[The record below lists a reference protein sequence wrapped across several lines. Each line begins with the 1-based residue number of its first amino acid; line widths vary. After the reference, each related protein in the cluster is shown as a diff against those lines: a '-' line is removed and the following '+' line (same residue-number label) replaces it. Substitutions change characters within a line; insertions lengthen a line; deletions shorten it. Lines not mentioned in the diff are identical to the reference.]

1 MDEEHDDP
9 SFTPRDDRGRKDKAG
24 FKPSSMVDMKPC
36 EDLHRYVVD
45 KFHSSTKSKPALFEE
60 IDLSTYKPTAKVAS
74 FLTSENRLLLWIKIF
89 AVRYFDH
96 LNNQGYRVSWQEQES
111 YSCPTKSDKII
122 LHVCAVEND
131 TEEQL
136 FTISVFISTG
146 RIMIQ
151 GKKFADWSRD
161 EFPTLLSIVN
171 SLNESRSEGISGNR
185 SSQDMSLYFTALPK
199 LFTKCRDSGANTEDL
214 NENTV
219 TENAARVSEILDVT
233 ESLPVDK
240 GTAET
245 LRMSENITTLPPQ
258 LDPLTPN
265 KINSFATL
273 RNAVG
278 NLEAEFTQ
286 LKITHTGNI
295 EQLKDKTVQHDHLLK
310 VQKTTLGGIADDLAS
325 SNQIHNDELQKHA
338 TLITKLQEENQ
349 ALQKK
354 CTKIS
359 EVNAALK
366 TKQSQLEAEVTFLKD
381 QMKALWEKIDLRPP
395 EIASTASQTTPHV
408 EEDIASCA
416 PSEESKK
423 CTSTLSNAHWNEEE
437 LLLVNIPTSNSF
449 SPLQEPPE
457 KPLENDIL
465 EASKE
470 NNPKQSTSSQNI
482 PPNEV
487 IFLCDSN
494 GKFLDT
500 KQMFSSK
507 HQVKYTRAPLIEHA
521 RAFLQNEIHTPPH
534 MILLHTGTNDL
545 ERSHSTEELVAN
557 ILILITEASTK
568 FPSSKIFFSTLLPR
582 NDIPTSTV
590 TSINNQLI
598 NSCSRLPNVQLIKH
612 ENLFSHQQNILKD
625 NKHILKRHIGLFA
638 KNLKDAIHGRVR
650 RPAARNQPESQL
662 LRHASYSNAVKNKPP
677 YTHHWPHNLQ
687 TQPSL
692 IPLVKPP
699 APHQTYTANTQIPPA
714 QHQTGPHPYPETP
727 HQTLPQAAKLVT
739 ACEETPSSRNNM
751 ANA

>member
-1 MDEEHDDP
+1 
-9 SFTPRDDRGRKDKAG
+9 
-24 FKPSSMVDMKPC
+24 
-36 EDLHRYVVD
+36 
-45 KFHSSTKSKPALFEE
+45 
-60 IDLSTYKPTAKVAS
+60 
-74 FLTSENRLLLWIKIF
+74 
-89 AVRYFDH
+89 
-96 LNNQGYRVSWQEQES
+96 
-111 YSCPTKSDKII
+111 
-122 LHVCAVEND
+122 
-131 TEEQL
+131 
-136 FTISVFISTG
+136 
-146 RIMIQ
+146 MIQ

-416 PSEESKK
+416 PSEESK
-423 CTSTLSNAHWNEEE
+423 NA
-437 LLLVNIPTSNSF
+437 LLLCLTLTGKKKNCFLSIYLLLTHSLPF
-449 SPLQEPPE
+449 KSPP
-457 KPLENDIL
+457 
-465 EASKE
+465 
-470 NNPKQSTSSQNI
+470 
-482 PPNEV
+482 
-487 IFLCDSN
+487 
-494 GKFLDT
+494 
-500 KQMFSSK
+500 
-507 HQVKYTRAPLIEHA
+507 
-521 RAFLQNEIHTPPH
+521 
-534 MILLHTGTNDL
+534 
-545 ERSHSTEELVAN
+545 
-557 ILILITEASTK
+557 
-568 FPSSKIFFSTLLPR
+568 
-582 NDIPTSTV
+582 
-590 TSINNQLI
+590 
-598 NSCSRLPNVQLIKH
+598 
-612 ENLFSHQQNILKD
+612 
-625 NKHILKRHIGLFA
+625 
-638 KNLKDAIHGRVR
+638 KNLLKMI
-650 RPAARNQPESQL
+650 
-662 LRHASYSNAVKNKPP
+662 Y
-677 YTHHWPHNLQ
+677 
-687 TQPSL
+687 
-692 IPLVKPP
+692 
-699 APHQTYTANTQIPPA
+699 
-714 QHQTGPHPYPETP
+714 
-727 HQTLPQAAKLVT
+727 
-739 ACEETPSSRNNM
+739 
-751 ANA
+751 